1 MTALVHSELLK
12 IRTTRAWWG
21 YLAAVVLLV
30 GLGTAAE
37 IGGTDDLDQV
47 DLLSLAD
54 LGGIVSLVAVILG
67 ITVVTAEFRHGTITP
82 TLLATPRRELVLVGK
97 AVSGSLVSLAFLL
110 LAFVVVVAVA
120 LTWSVFSAVDFQGES
135 GEVAKRVAQVVLGVL
150 LWLLLGLAIGVAVQG
165 QVAALVGT
173 LVWIFL
179 VETLLIG
186 VLGLLDWEGVR
197 GYLPI
202 QALDGADGVGG
213 GDLLGYWPA
222 VGVSLAWIALIG
234 AFGLIRLT
242 RRDIT

>member
-1 MTALVHSELLK
+1 MTALVRSELLK

-37 IGGTDDLDQV
+37 IGGTDELDQV
-47 DLLSLAD
+47 DLRSLAD
-54 LGGIVSLVAVILG
+54 LGGIVSLVAIILG
-67 ITVVTAEFRHGTITP
+67 ITIVTAEFRHGTITP
-82 TLLATPRRELVLVGK
+82 TLLATPRRELVLAGK
-97 AVSGSLVSLAFLL
+97 AVSGTIVTLGFVL
-110 LAFVVVVAVA
+110 LALLVVVGVA
-120 LTWSVFSAVDFQGES
+120 LVWSMFDAVDFQGES
-135 GEVAKRVAQVVLGVL
+135 GEVARHAAKVVLGVL
-150 LWLLLGLAIGVAVQG
+150 LWLLLGVAIGIAVQG

-213 GDLLGYWPA
+213 EDLLDFWPA
-222 VGVSLAWIALIG
+222 VAVSLAWIALIG
-234 AFGLIRLT
+234 GFGMVRLA
-242 RRDIT
+242 RRDIS